1 MHDIWISLLNL
12 DYRQRW
18 ACGACPAAPLLV
30 LSDLLKKVVCWFF
43 AESVWRKERS
53 SQILNLK
60 SRETFRLKEDKSKT
74 PQNLVWMLQ
83 TCSVSTCRTVWFQ
96 REISPA
102 LCFFSFFFLPDFL
115 GYSRFSAGSDSLMRV
130 WILNPVQIWVFGS
143 YVFASRSEQTVLVE
157 VQPAGSGH
165 MERTNVEWCLLTVF
179 LIIFR
184 RCCCC
189 VCCLVCLPIQSQST
203 GFSWAS
209 PSLAK
214 YMKVEKLYMRQYL
227 RQSKCLKS
235 PPPPVFKKE
244 NKRRGCPED
253 SWHRENIFTHQWKL
267 KASLSSLIHTT
278 TSFTA
283 RIQKGLCQS
292 VSGTT
297 SGISLSSSEIIH
309 QQATSYTANPA
320 ERDGSLEKC
329 TCSRSSTFDIFGVI
343 RI

>member
-165 MERTNVEWCLLTVF
+165 VERTNVEWCLLTVF
-179 LIIFR
+179 LIIF

-203 GFSWAS
+203 GFSWES

-235 PPPPVFKKE
+235 PPPLCLKKKIKGGVVQKSAGTARTSSHINENSKLAFHLWYIPPLHLQQESKKVFVRVLVGPPVGFQSPVL
-244 NKRRGCPED
+244 R
-253 SWHRENIFTHQWKL
+253 
-267 KASLSSLIHTT
+267 
-278 TSFTA
+278 SFTNKQHRTRQILQREMEVWKSA
-283 RIQKGLCQS
+283 H
-292 VSGTT
+292 V
-297 SGISLSSSEIIH
+297 
-309 QQATSYTANPA
+309 A
-320 ERDGSLEKC
+320 EAAPLIYLAS
-329 TCSRSSTFDIFGVI
+329 
-343 RI
+343 